1 MSLELWIWS
10 LGFGRPA
17 KGGRSGR
24 GAFQRYLEMGAGNS
38 RDGIS
43 SRDLEAIYMM
53 VKAEEADD
61 FSEEENKEKQ
71 NALRPVPWKTR

>member
-1 MSLELWIWS
+1 
-10 LGFGRPA
+10 
-17 KGGRSGR
+17 
-24 GAFQRYLEMGAGNS
+24 MGAGNS

>member
-1 MSLELWIWS
+1 
-10 LGFGRPA
+10 
-17 KGGRSGR
+17 
-24 GAFQRYLEMGAGNS
+24 MGAWNS

-43 SRDLEAIYMM
+43 SRDLEATYMM

-61 FSEEENKEKQ
+61 FSEEENKDKQ